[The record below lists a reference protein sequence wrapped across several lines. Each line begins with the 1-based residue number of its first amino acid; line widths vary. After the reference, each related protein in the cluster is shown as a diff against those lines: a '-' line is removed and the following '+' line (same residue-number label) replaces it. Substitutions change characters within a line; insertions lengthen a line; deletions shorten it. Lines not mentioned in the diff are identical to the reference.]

1 MESSALP
8 IPKDLRWRRLLGVA
22 LFLALLYVFRNLA
35 PVLICFV
42 IFERAL
48 GFLADWIVGRTQVK
62 RSYAVGGLLLGLLG
76 LVSLGGF
83 YGVKGV
89 LRVVELAKTDGQAW
103 VESVTES
110 GLIQKV
116 RDRIG
121 TDSHAITDGART
133 YALQAFG
140 YLSATAYVAIFVFV
154 GFILA
159 VMYLFEQREMD
170 DWFEGLEP
178 KSVVGT
184 LGRWLT
190 YVADAIAITVRLQVV
205 VAIFNAVFTLPLLLF
220 LGLPNVPLLFLMVLL
235 AGMVPV
241 VGGVF
246 SGLVL
251 CLVAYDAK
259 GFVGVGV
266 FLGVTFIL
274 SKVESYYLSPRLT
287 AQHVKLP
294 GIMLVVSLLMF
305 ETVFGF
311 WGLFLSF
318 PALYVALRIANE
330 WKAEDAA
337 TSGAAARSSTRPPP
351 APTPSASV
359 PPAAASP
366 PTTAA
371 RPSVPPASVA
381 PAAVP
386 PDSVPPPSSD
396 PAPA

>member
-8 IPKDLRWRRLLGVA
+8 LPKDPRWRRLLGVV
-22 LFLALLYVFRNLA
+22 LFLGLLYAFRNLA

-48 GFLADWIVGRTQVK
+48 GYLADKIVSRTQV
-62 RSYAVGGLLLGLLG
+62 RRTYAVGGLLAMLTG
-76 LVSLGGF
+76 LVTLGGF

-89 LRVVELAKTDGQAW
+89 MHVIELAKSDGSAW
-103 VESVTES
+103 VESITES
-110 GLIQKV
+110 KLIHQV

-121 TDSHAITDGART
+121 ADSHAFTESAKG

-140 YLSATAYVAIFVFV
+140 YISATAYVAIFVFV

-159 VMYLFEQREMD
+159 VMYLFEQRELDEWMD
-170 DWFEGLEP
+170 GLESR
-178 KSVVGT
+178 SVIGT
-184 LGRWLT
+184 LTRWLT

-205 VAIFNAVFTLPLLLF
+205 VAVFNAVFTLPLLIF

-259 GFVGVGV
+259 GPVGVGV
-266 FLGVTFIL
+266 FLGVTFVL

-305 ETVFGF
+305 ETIFGF

-318 PALYVALRIANE
+318 PGLYVALRIANE
-330 WKAEDAA
+330 WKEEDGKPLRGQGTAST
-337 TSGAAARSSTRPPP
+337 TSVRPPP
-351 APTPSASV
+351 ASK
-359 PPAAASP
+359 PP
-366 PTTAA
+366 
-371 RPSVPPASVA
+371 RP
-381 PAAVP
+381 
-386 PDSVPPPSSD
+386 VPPPPAD
-396 PAPA
+396 PPQDPSPPQVPA

>member
-8 IPKDLRWRRLLGVA
+8 IPKDPRWRRLLGVT
-22 LFLALLYVFRNLA
+22 LFVGLLYVFRNLA

-48 GFLADWIVGRTQVK
+48 GFLAERIARKAQVK
-62 RSYAVGGLLLGLLG
+62 KAYAVGGLLLVLTA
-76 LVSLGGF
+76 LVSTGGF
-83 YGVKGV
+83 FGVRG
-89 LRVVELAKTDGQAW
+89 LIQIVELAKTDGQAW
-103 VESVTES
+103 VESITES
-110 GLIQKV
+110 GLIQ
-116 RDRIG
+116 RARAQLG
-121 TDSHAITDGART
+121 TDSHAFTEGARS

-140 YLSATAYVAIFVFV
+140 YVSATAYVAIFVFV

-159 VMYLFEQREMD
+159 VMYLFEQREID
-170 DWFEGLEP
+170 DWLDGLEP
-178 KSVVGT
+178 KSVIGT
-184 LGRWLT
+184 LTRWLG

-235 AGMVPV
+235 SGMVPV

-266 FLGVTFIL
+266 FLGVTFVL

-330 WKAEDAA
+330 WKVEDLDRRSRMSSIPPNA
-337 TSGAAARSSTRPPP
+337 TATPMPRSAPSSARPSTTRPPDP
-351 APTPSASV
+351 V
-359 PPAAASP
+359 ESP
-366 PTTAA
+366 
-371 RPSVPPASVA
+371 
-381 PAAVP
+381 
-386 PDSVPPPSSD
+386 
-396 PAPA
+396 

>member
-8 IPKDLRWRRLLGVA
+8 LPKDPRWRRLLGVA
-22 LFLALLYVFRNLA
+22 LFLGLLYAFRNLA

-48 GFLADWIVGRTQVK
+48 GYLADRIVSRTSVK
-62 RSYAVGGLLLGLLG
+62 RGYAVGGLLAVLVGLI
-76 LVSLGGF
+76 SLGGF
-83 YGVKGV
+83 YGVKGIM
-89 LRVVELAKTDGQAW
+89 RVIDLAKSDGQAW
-103 VESVTES
+103 VESITES
-110 GLIQKV
+110 KLIQQL
-116 RDRIG
+116 RERLG
-121 TDSHAITDGART
+121 ADSHALTESAKG

-140 YLSATAYVAIFVFV
+140 YVSATAYVAIFVFV

-159 VMYLFEQREMD
+159 VMYLFEQRELDEWMD
-170 DWFEGLEP
+170 GLERRG
-178 KSVVGT
+178 VIGT
-184 LGRWLT
+184 LVRWLT

-205 VAIFNAVFTLPLLLF
+205 VAVFNAVFTLPLLIF

-259 GFVGVGV
+259 GPVGVGV
-266 FLGVTFIL
+266 FLGVTFVL

-305 ETVFGF
+305 ETLFGF

-318 PALYVALRIANE
+318 PALYVALRIVNE
-330 WKAEDAA
+330 WKEEDGKPIRGSAPPPPVPPL
-337 TSGAAARSSTRPPP
+337 TKPPRSVPPPKP
-351 APTPSASV
+351 APTPADV
-359 PPAAASP
+359 KPDE
-366 PTTAA
+366 
-371 RPSVPPASVA
+371 A
-381 PAAVP
+381 PA
-386 PDSVPPPSSD
+386 
-396 PAPA
+396 

>member
-8 IPKDLRWRRLLGVA
+8 LPKDPRWRRLLGVV
-22 LFLALLYVFRNLA
+22 LFLGLLYAFRHLA

-48 GFLADWIVGRTQVK
+48 GFLADKIVVRTQVK
-62 RSYAVGGLLLGLLG
+62 RVYAVGGLLAVLVGLI
-76 LVSLGGF
+76 SLGGF

-89 LRVVELAKTDGQAW
+89 MRVIELAKSDGQAW
-103 VESVTES
+103 VESITES
-110 GLIQKV
+110 KLIHQI

-121 TDSHAITDGART
+121 ADSHDLTESAKG
-133 YALQAFG
+133 YALHALG
-140 YLSATAYVAIFVFV
+140 YVSATAYVAIFVFV

-159 VMYLFEQREMD
+159 VMYLFEQRELDEWM
-170 DWFEGLEP
+170 EALEP
-178 KSVVGT
+178 KGVIGT
-184 LGRWLT
+184 LTRWLT

-205 VAIFNAVFTLPLLLF
+205 VAVFNAVFTLPLLIF

-241 VGGVF
+241 VGGVL

-259 GFVGVGV
+259 GPVGVGV
-266 FLGVTFIL
+266 FLGVTFVL

-305 ETVFGF
+305 ETIFGF

-330 WKAEDAA
+330 WKEEDGKPLRGSA
-337 TSGAAARSSTRPPP
+337 PP
-351 APTPSASV
+351 
-359 PPAAASP
+359 
-366 PTTAA
+366 
-371 RPSVPPASVA
+371 
-381 PAAVP
+381 
-386 PDSVPPPSSD
+386 PPPSKAHRATSPPVTPD
-396 PAPA
+396 PAPEIPA